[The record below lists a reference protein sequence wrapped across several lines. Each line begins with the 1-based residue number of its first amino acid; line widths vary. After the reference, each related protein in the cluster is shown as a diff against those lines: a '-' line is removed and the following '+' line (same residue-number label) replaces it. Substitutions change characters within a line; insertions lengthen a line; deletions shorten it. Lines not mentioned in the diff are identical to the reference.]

1 MGVRVTRRAAIA
13 EQLADIL
20 SGPCPATATEFHG
33 GIMRCVLPRGHTDI
47 HTDGCVGWLD
57 PYGEID
63 ADQHPEEPWRDA
75 YDAFCEAMD
84 WTGEEPAVVPLFGRD
99 E

>member
-1 MGVRVTRRAAIA
+1 MTGRATIA
-13 EQLADIL
+13 EQLADA
-20 SGPCPATATEFHG
+20 PAEAEDVPPPH
-33 GIMRCVLPRGHTDI
+33 
-47 HTDGCVGWLD
+47 
-57 PYGEID
+57 
-63 ADQHPEEPWRDA
+63 QPWRDA

>member
-1 MGVRVTRRAAIA
+1 MTDLDTTLNPDRY
-13 EQLADIL
+13 QLAAL
-20 SGPCPATATEFHG
+20 S
-33 GIMRCVLPRGHTDI
+33 R
-47 HTDGCVGWLD
+47 
-57 PYGEID
+57 
-63 ADQHPEEPWRDA
+63 EPWRPA